1 MELKVKKTVEKRIE
15 QIGKTTEE
23 IGKEDRGLVSDII
36 FYVLFLVKC
45 YTNVKYILLT
55 VWGIQHATSR
65 AEENEEEDVSKDHY
79 GSYGIIQSAE
89 RKKLDFIDVKDVL
102 GNLEGQEVGY
112 VIDLILYVKLSA
124 VRFLHFIICSYI
136 N

>member
-1 MELKVKKTVEKRIE
+1 M
-15 QIGKTTEE
+15 
-23 IGKEDRGLVSDII
+23 
-36 FYVLFLVKC
+36 
-45 YTNVKYILLT
+45 
-55 VWGIQHATSR
+55 WGIQHATSR